1 MSFFPIS
8 LLHKFKIQQI
18 NHPRNNNAVTAVK
31 EVRKP
36 LYGVLPEHKLKVNGN
51 SRQTSQTSS
60 CCCLFVKP
68 VVFPD
73 SQEDEGIY
81 RHSAWE
87 RTETPRSLLRLC
99 SKARLPGGMPGPAS
113 ASLYALGRFLAILPC
128 HPMSDIRQNQ
138 TRCLIR
144 CLYFNSVIG
153 NLGYFPSLKTH
164 PMESPCQ
171 YIRKQQQAVLL
182 NIQSSVKT
190 PRDLYTWKIIW

>member
-1 MSFFPIS
+1 VGNEEPVSTSIDSFFQLLSKIYTYLAYQYCTGSTQKMSFFPIS

-81 RHSAWE
+81 RHSA
-87 RTETPRSLLRLC
+87 
-99 SKARLPGGMPGPAS
+99 
-113 ASLYALGRFLAILPC
+113 
-128 HPMSDIRQNQ
+128 
-138 TRCLIR
+138 
-144 CLYFNSVIG
+144 
-153 NLGYFPSLKTH
+153 
-164 PMESPCQ
+164 
-171 YIRKQQQAVLL
+171 
-182 NIQSSVKT
+182 
-190 PRDLYTWKIIW
+190 